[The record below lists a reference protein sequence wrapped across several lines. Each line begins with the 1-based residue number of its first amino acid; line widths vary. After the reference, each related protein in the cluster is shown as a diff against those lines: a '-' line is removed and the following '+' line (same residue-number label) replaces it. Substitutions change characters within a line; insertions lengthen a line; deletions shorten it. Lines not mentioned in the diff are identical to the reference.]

1 MTTERSI
8 QPLPADVMTGV
19 VARLIDTMAGV
30 DPEWSFQAWLEEA
43 AEQHLDLVEAD
54 LTRERLR
61 LEQRLHRLED
71 AAAHVR

>member
-1 MTTERSI
+1 MTTEREGPS
-8 QPLPADVMTGV
+8 PLPADVMTGV

-30 DPEWSFQAWLEEA
+30 DPEWSFQTWLEEA

-61 LEQRLHRLED
+61 LEQRLHRLE
-71 AAAHVR
+71 AV